1 MKLKPRSQRN
11 AFLLL
16 PRWAIRA
23 EVGALKTQPTLAT
36 PKPFPLKCYLES
48 YSDLELGKLWWDF
61 SKESDQSVCYWLELH
76 LLSGLD
82 LYNNVSEAHIGD

>member
-16 PRWAIRA
+16 PRWAIKA
-23 EVGALKTQPTLAT
+23 EVGALRTQQTLAT
-36 PKPFPLKCYLES
+36 PFPLKCYLES
-48 YSDLELGKLWWDF
+48 YSNLELGKLWWDF
-61 SKESDQSVCYWLELH
+61 SKESDQPVCYWLELH

-82 LYNNVSEAHIGD
+82 LYNTMSEAHIAD